1 MSLPNADRA
10 IIDPAKVRDYL
21 LSGSH
26 PVGRFK
32 ATLFVAL
39 GYTADRWEILR
50 DDLLTL
56 ARTCVATPGQSSLFG
71 LKFELDGILIW
82 AIRAICCAQDR
93 VDCQTAGGVAAF
105 HHCISEV
112 NYV

>member
-1 MSLPNADRA
+1 MSLPKADRA
-10 IIDPAKVRDYL
+10 IVDSAKVRDYL

-32 ATLFVAL
+32 ATLFSAL
-39 GYTADRWEILR
+39 GDSADRWEILR

-56 ARTCVATPGQSSLFG
+56 ARTCVATPGQPSHFG
-71 LKFELDGILIW
+71 LKFELDGILLGPSG
-82 AIRAICCAQDR
+82 RS
-93 VDCQTAGGVAAF
+93 AAVKTVW
-105 HHCISEV
+105 IVRLQEV

>member
-10 IIDPAKVRDYL
+10 IVDPAKVRDYL

-32 ATLFVAL
+32 ATLFSAL
-39 GYTADRWEILR
+39 GYSADRWEILR

-56 ARTCVATPGQSSLFG
+56 ARTCVAVPGQPSPFG
-71 LKFELDGILIW
+71 LKFELDGILHGP
-82 AIRAICCAQDR
+82 
-93 VDCQTAGGVAAF
+93 AGRSVAVKTVWIVRLQEELPRF
-105 HHCISEV
+105 ITV
-112 NYV
+112 FPR

>member
-32 ATLFVAL
+32 ATLFFAL

-71 LKFELDGILIW
+71 LKFELDGILYGPSGRSAAVKTVWIVRLQEELPRF
-82 AIRAICCAQDR
+82 I
-93 VDCQTAGGVAAF
+93 TAF
-105 HHCISEV
+105 PR
-112 NYV
+112 